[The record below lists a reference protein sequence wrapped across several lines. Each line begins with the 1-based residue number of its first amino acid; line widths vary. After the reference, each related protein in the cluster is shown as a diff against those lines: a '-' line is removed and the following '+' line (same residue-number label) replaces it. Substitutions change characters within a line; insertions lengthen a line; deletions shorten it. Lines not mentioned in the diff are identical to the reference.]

1 MIGRRL
7 TSRCY
12 RCPDGKVG
20 DGGVGAQP
28 AAGVADQEFEDLL
41 LRAMRVDVPD
51 FDRTTSGVPVQRRSR
66 KPLWF
71 ALAATVVLGI
81 GLSINVLRDSAF
93 LSTGDIAQDVVVHVR
108 HEDEAAFARST
119 PVPRRQLNGVLQA
132 AGATMGPVGDVSYV
146 KLCPF
151 RGTMVAHFVV
161 QESAGP
167 VTVLLLPDEEVSGPV
182 MIEEEGIIGTIVGLE
197 TGGSIAVVGSSGEE
211 IEDIKNRVAAA
222 VKWRL

>member
-1 MIGRRL
+1 M
-7 TSRCY
+7 
-12 RCPDGKVG
+12 
-20 DGGVGAQP
+20 GAQHAP
-28 AAGVADQEFEDLL
+28 GVADQEFENLL

-51 FDRTTSGVPVQRRSR
+51 FDRGAAGAPVQRRSK
-66 KPLWF
+66 KPIWI

-81 GLSINVLRDSAF
+81 GLSINVLRDTAF
-93 LSTGDIAQDVVVHVR
+93 LSTGDIAKDVVVHVR
-108 HEDEAAFARST
+108 HEDDAAFARST
-119 PVPRRQLNGVLQA
+119 PVSRGQLDGVLKA
-132 AGATMGPVGDVSYV
+132 AGATMGPVGEVSYV

-182 MIEEEGIIGTIVGLE
+182 TIDEEGIVGTIVGLE

-211 IEDIKNRVAAA
+211 IEEIKNRVAAA